1 MDEIKAAALDLLRSE
16 AASDLKFSD
25 IARELGMTAPALY
38 RYFKDRDDLITA
50 LIFDAYSELAG
61 QLHSAI
67 EGVADPREALAAL
80 ARAYRGW
87 AVADPVRFG
96 LVFGVPIPG
105 FEVPES
111 AGTVEC
117 AHNALMALES
127 VVLLASAREPGLH
140 PPVDATGPVLNA
152 TLHEGRTVE
161 DGELSAE
168 ARQAMFLVWASL
180 HGVTCLEVFN
190 HMDWMPVEAREEFF
204 RAQVDLCMKILGL

>member
-1 MDEIKAAALDLLRSE
+1 
-16 AASDLKFSD
+16 
-25 IARELGMTAPALY
+25 
-38 RYFKDRDDLITA
+38 
-50 LIFDAYSELAG
+50 
-61 QLHSAI
+61 
-67 EGVADPREALAAL
+67 
-80 ARAYRGW
+80 
-87 AVADPVRFG
+87 VADPVRFG

-117 AHNALMALES
+117 AHSALMALES
-127 VVLLASAREPGLH
+127 VVLLASVREPGLH
-140 PPVDATGPVLNA
+140 PPVDANGPVLNA
-152 TLHEGRTVE
+152 TLFEGRTVE

-190 HMDWMPVEAREEFF
+190 HMDWMPVDAREEFF